1 MNTKALKLYAN
12 LPWKHDVIKLEMN
25 ENSFKFIM
33 QDVASALAFEIL
45 NNCYNIINVEKDEL
59 AFAFNEGVL
68 DVNIYF
74 HE

>member
-1 MNTKALKLYAN
+1 
-12 LPWKHDVIKLEMN
+12 
-25 ENSFKFIM
+25 M

-59 AFAFNEGVL
+59 AFTFNESIL
-68 DVNIYF
+68 DVDIYF

>member
-1 MNTKALKLYAN
+1 MNTKALKLYEM
-12 LPWKHDVIKLEMN
+12 LPWKNDLVKIEMN

-33 QDVASALAFEIL
+33 RDVASALAFEIL

-68 DVNIYF
+68 DVDIYF